1 MWLKKNEPAER
12 AKTSAQRQSKGDIRR
27 TRSVNHSDV
36 FQQNNTVN
44 TKYDFKKR
52 RGRGMRRGGRRR
64 TTNTQQHVLTGLSQ
78 AHTQVRSIKLF
89 FSVPPIGH
97 APPTKNHGFVAL
109 ESTTCRVALY
119 TGSEELTKPRY
130 GKLSND
136 GTFASSMCIALP
148 NPSVS

>member
-1 MWLKKNEPAER
+1 MQRRQHNDR
-12 AKTSAQRQSKGDIRR
+12 ANGDKAHAQRKSFCRLP
-27 TRSVNHSDV
+27 
-36 FQQNNTVN
+36 
-44 TKYDFKKR
+44 TKQHCQHQICFKKEKRKRGEKR
-52 RGRGMRRGGRRR
+52 RKKKDNKHA
-64 TTNTQQHVLTGLSQ
+64 TTRLNRAVAGTHASELHKAL
-78 AHTQVRSIKLF
+78 

>member
-1 MWLKKNEPAER
+1 MFQCKFPERETELKGVLWHGMGRNKVAE
-12 AKTSAQRQSKGDIRR
+12 QMIRV
-27 TRSVNHSDV
+27 SL
-36 FQQNNTVN
+36 
-44 TKYDFKKR
+44 
-52 RGRGMRRGGRRR
+52 
-64 TTNTQQHVLTGLSQ
+64 VLTACYIYYAYLLNDNRAVAGTHASALHK
-78 AHTQVRSIKLF
+78 AL